1 MNTKIAEYRARRGI
15 TQVQLAQEVGVT
27 QTTISQHET
36 GLTTP
41 SVQVLVKIAK
51 ALDVTVDALLED
63 EVKTS

>member
-1 MNTKIAEYRARRGI
+1 MKVLEFRIKKGI
-15 TQVQLAQEVGVT
+15 SQAKLSEMVGV
-27 QTTISQHET
+27 QQSSISQYET